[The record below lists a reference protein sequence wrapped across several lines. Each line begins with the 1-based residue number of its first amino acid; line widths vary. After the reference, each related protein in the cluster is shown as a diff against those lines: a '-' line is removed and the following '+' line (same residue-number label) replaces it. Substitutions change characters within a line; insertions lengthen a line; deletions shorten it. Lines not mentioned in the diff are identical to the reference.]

1 MSVELS
7 QCVADTPAQE
17 KLRDLLLKEDQHH
30 LFKDW
35 KAADGKEQRKGFYDQ
50 IATLDN
56 AYPGGL
62 KAYLASA
69 RTLLVSSAKGNNPLE
84 GWTPSVPSGASLA
97 FGGDEWLQNE
107 DVGAKEVAKCAFVLV
122 AGGLGERLGYSRIKV
137 ELPTETASATKYLE
151 YYVKNLLALG
161 AVHNTVLPLAIM
173 VSGDTEA
180 MTLQLLKDHNNF
192 GAAKGQITLMK
203 QEKVPALQDNDA
215 RIAADGPYAVQAKPH
230 GHGDVHVLLHANGLV
245 KKWASEGRK
254 WVYFFQD
261 TNALGFRPLLATLG
275 VSKQR
280 NLHCNFLTVP
290 RLPGQAVGGVAKL
303 THDDGREMT
312 LNVEYNQLGPLL
324 KATVCKEGDV
334 AGADGIHSP
343 YPGNINQF
351 VLDCQKYAATLDQ
364 TKGVMG
370 EFVNPKYSD
379 RNKTTF
385 KKPAR
390 LECMMQDYPK
400 VLGKGENVGF
410 TSVDAWI
417 SFSPCKNATADAA
430 SKSPPACALSTEAD
444 QYAHCAEMLRWCGC
458 AIEKQSEPEAWGGVS
473 VDNVRPAVVLLP
485 SFATSLKALQ
495 GRLPSPKFVAVT
507 ERSTLILEGDVTV
520 KSLQLDGGLVVKCG
534 PGASCVIDHCVA
546 TNAGFARNEAPPDAP
561 EATAI
566 RGYVTEQGADVPCFE
581 LASGSW
587 VVTTDGAAVVARRA
601 EEGCAGCVVA

>member
-1 MSVELS
+1 MSDNSS
-7 QCVADTPAQE
+7 QYPADTPAQQ
-17 KLRDLLLKEDQHH
+17 KLRDILIAEKQEH
-30 LFKDW
+30 LYKDW
-35 KAADGKEQRKGFYDQ
+35 KASDTKEQRKQFYDQ
-50 IATLDN
+50 IATLDG

-69 RTLLVSSAKGNNPLE
+69 RDLLAASAKGANPLE
-84 GWTPSVPSGASLA
+84 GWTPSVPQGESLQ
-97 FGGDEWLQNE
+97 FGSEAWLQAE
-107 DVGAKEVAKCAFVLV
+107 DIGSQEVSKCAFVLV

-151 YYVKNLLALG
+151 YYVKTLLALG
-161 AVHNTVLPLAIM
+161 DRLPLAIM

-180 MTLQLLKDHNNF
+180 MTRQLLKENNDF

-215 RIAADGPYAVQAKPH
+215 RIAPDGAYEVQAKPH
-230 GHGDVHVLLHANGLV
+230 GHGDVHVLLHQSGLV
-245 KKWASEGRK
+245 KKWASQGRK

-275 VSKQR
+275 VSKQH

-303 THDDGREMT
+303 THNDGREMT

-324 KATVCKEGDV
+324 KATVDPRGDV
-334 AGADGIHSP
+334 AGSDGVHSP

-351 VLDCQKYAATLDQ
+351 VLACGPYAQTLER
-364 TKGVMG
+364 TSGVMG
-370 EFVNPKYSD
+370 EFVNPKYADST
-379 RNKTTF
+379 KTTF

-400 VLGKGENVGF
+400 VLGKEEKVGF

-417 SFSPCKNATADAA
+417 SFSPCKNATTDAA
-430 SKSPPACALSTEAD
+430 TKSPPACALSAEAD

-458 AIEKQSEPEAWGGVS
+458 AIEKQSLPEEWGGVA
-473 VDNVRPAVVLLP
+473 VDNLRPAIVLLP
-485 SFATSLKALQ
+485 SFATSLKALK
-495 GRLPSPKFVAVT
+495 GRVPSPKFVTVT

-520 KSLQLDGGLVVKCG
+520 KSLQLDGGLVVRCA
-534 PGASCVIDHCVA
+534 PGASCTIEHCVA
-546 TNAGFARNEAPPDAP
+546 ANAGFVRGPAPGDAP

-566 RGYVTEQGADVPCFE
+566 RGYVTVKGGDVPSFDFT
-581 LASGSW
+581 SGAW
-587 VVTTDGAAVVARRA
+587 VVTSEGSGVVARRAA